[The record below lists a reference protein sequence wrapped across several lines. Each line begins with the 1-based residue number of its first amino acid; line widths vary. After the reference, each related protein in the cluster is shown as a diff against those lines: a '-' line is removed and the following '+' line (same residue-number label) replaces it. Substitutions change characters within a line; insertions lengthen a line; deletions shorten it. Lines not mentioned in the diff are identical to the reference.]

1 MPAEFR
7 VAKCSSW
14 IEEYHIGNSYPW
26 NLTIFAP
33 AEMCDW
39 YNEVLTGVCPMGL
52 AGVRRWKN
60 NSDNG
65 DTMGKS
71 NFRRV

>member
-26 NLTIFAP
+26 NSTIFAP

-39 YNEVLTGVCPMGL
+39 YNEVLTGVCPIGL
-52 AGVRRWKN
+52 AEVRRWKN
-60 NSDNG
+60 NSDNE
-65 DTMGKS
+65 DMMGKS